1 MFVTTRRKITKPFNE
16 KKERGREMVRS
27 GGGGGGWGWRGE
39 PRLSNVRYGYI
50 LTI

>member
-1 MFVTTRRKITKPFNE
+1 MFVTTRSKITKPFNE

-27 GGGGGGWGWRGE
+27 GGGGGWRGE